1 MEADL
6 SLGRIVNYDLLD
18 ENLRHDDGYVIGNR
32 SKTQTRRFAVFLQ
45 REIIQ
50 RVMRR
55 SDCPSGAVELE
66 L

>member
-32 SKTQTRRFAVFLQ
+32 
-45 REIIQ
+45 
-50 RVMRR
+50 
-55 SDCPSGAVELE
+55 
-66 L
+66 